1 MTNLDWLKL
10 NWLNLLT
17 ELNADRLIGEAV
29 FKDLVK
35 AHSDSARHYHNLNH
49 VRDLLS
55 WAEWVR
61 EIAELSSTIELAAW
75 FHDYV
80 YDSQRQDNEIKSAI
94 YAEKTLTRLNV
105 APDIIQTVK
114 QIILSTQ
121 KHQPSIGSI
130 DNLILLDLDLA
141 ILGASSDRYFEY
153 AAAIRKE
160 YSWLSDRDYRQGRKQ
175 VLTNFLAR
183 TKIYYTDYFYQ
194 SREQQARA
202 NLARE
207 IELLDV

>member
-1 MTNLDWLKL
+1 MAINWLKS

-17 ELNADRLIGEAV
+17 KLNADLLAGEAV
-29 FKDLVK
+29 FKDLEE

-49 VRDLLS
+49 VGDLLIWIES
-55 WAEWVR
+55 VRLAES
-61 EIAELSSTIELAAW
+61 LPTIELAAW

-80 YDSQRQDNEIKSAI
+80 YDSRRQDNEIKSAI
-94 YAEKTLTRLNV
+94 CAEETLTRLNV

-121 KHQPSIGSI
+121 KHQPLIESI
-130 DNLILLDLDLA
+130 DNLIFLDLDLA
-141 ILGASSDRYFEY
+141 ILAASSDRYFKY

-175 VLTNFLAR
+175 VLNSFLAR
-183 TKIYYTDYFYQ
+183 NNIYYTDYFD
-194 SREQQARA
+194 RRWEQQARA

-207 IELLDV
+207 ILLL

>member
-1 MTNLDWLKL
+1 MANLNWLKL

-17 ELNADRLIGEAV
+17 ELNTDLLRGEVV
-29 FKDLVK
+29 FKNLVE

-55 WAEWVR
+55 WAE
-61 EIAELSSTIELAAW
+61 SSPTIELAAW

-80 YDSQRQDNEIKSAI
+80 YDSRRQDNEIKSAI
-94 YAEKTLTRLNV
+94 YAEETLTRLNI

-130 DNLILLDLDLA
+130 DNLIFLDLDLA
-141 ILGASSDRYFEY
+141 IIGASSDRYFEY

-160 YSWLSDRDYRQGRKQ
+160 YSWLSDRDYQQGRKQ
-175 VLTNFLAR
+175 VLNSFLAR

-194 SREQQARA
+194 SMEQQARA
-202 NLARE
+202 NLAKE

>member
-1 MTNLDWLKL
+1 MANIDWLKL

-17 ELNADRLIGEAV
+17 ELNADLLRGEAV
-29 FKDLVK
+29 FRDLVE

-55 WAEWVR
+55 LAESVR
-61 EIAELSSTIELAAW
+61 EVAESSSTIELAAW

-94 YAEKTLTRLNV
+94 YAEETLTRLNV

-121 KHQPSIGSI
+121 KHQPLIGSI
-130 DNLILLDLDLA
+130 YNLIFLDLDLS
-141 ILGASSDRYFEY
+141 ILGTSSDRYFEY
-153 AAAIRKE
+153 AAVIRKE
-160 YSWLSDRDYRQGRKQ
+160 YSWLSDRDYQQGRKQ
-175 VLTNFLAR
+175 VLNSFLAR

-194 SREQQARA
+194 SMEQQAIA
-202 NLARE
+202 NLAKE